1 MISKK
6 EDRRLNLFIVMIMA
20 MTMGFLLFAFFWSTM
35 RAVLS
40 PIIEF
45 VGLPIL
51 WLISGGYGL
60 ICVVRSLREIAMKGV
75 TRRTVYLR
83 LALGIVLLW
92 VFIYGAYYF
101 YTYGF
106 NLEP

>member
-1 MISKK
+1 MILKK
-6 EDRRLNLFIVMIMA
+6 EDRMLTRFIVTIMA
-20 MTMGFLLFAFFWSTM
+20 VTMGFLLFAFFLSAM
-35 RAVLS
+35 RAVLI
-40 PIIEF
+40 PIIVF

-60 ICVVRSLREIAMKGV
+60 ICVVRSLREIAAKGV

-92 VFIYGAYYF
+92 VFIYAAYYF
-101 YTYGF
+101 HTYGF
-106 NLEP
+106 TIEP

>member
-1 MISKK
+1 MFSKK
-6 EDRRLNLFIVMIMA
+6 EDRRLTLFIVTIMA
-20 MTMGFLLFAFFWSTM
+20 VTMGFLLFAFLWSAM

-40 PIIEF
+40 PIIVF
-45 VGLPIL
+45 VGPIL

-60 ICVVRSLREIAMKGV
+60 ICVVHSLREIFRIGV
-75 TRRTVYLR
+75 TRRMVYLR
-83 LALGIVLLW
+83 FALGIVLLW

-106 NLEP
+106 

>member
-1 MISKK
+1 MILKK
-6 EDRRLNLFIVMIMA
+6 EDRMLTRFIVTIMA
-20 MTMGFLLFAFFWSTM
+20 VTMGFLLFAFFWSAM

-40 PIIEF
+40 PIIVF
-45 VGLPIL
+45 VGPIL

-60 ICVVRSLREIAMKGV
+60 LCVVRSLHEIATKGV

>member
-1 MISKK
+1 MILKK
-6 EDRRLNLFIVMIMA
+6 EDRMLTRFIVMIMA
-20 MTMGFLLFAFFWSTM
+20 VTMGFLLFAFFWSAM
-35 RAVLS
+35 RAVLI
-40 PIIEF
+40 PIIAF
-45 VGLPIL
+45 VGPIL
-51 WLISGGYGL
+51 WFISGGYGL

>member
-6 EDRRLNLFIVMIMA
+6 EDRRLTLFIVTIMA
-20 MTMGFLLFAFFWSTM
+20 LTMGFLLFAFFWSAM
-35 RAVLS
+35 RAVLI
-40 PIIEF
+40 PIVF

-60 ICVVRSLREIAMKGV
+60 ICVVRSLREIAAKGV

-101 YTYGF
+101 HTYGF
-106 NLEP
+106 TIEP

>member
-6 EDRRLNLFIVMIMA
+6 EDRRLTLFIVTIMA
-20 MTMGFLLFAFFWSTM
+20 LTMGFLLFAFFWSAM
-35 RAVLS
+35 RAVLI
-40 PIIEF
+40 PIIVF
-45 VGLPIL
+45 VGPIL

-60 ICVVRSLREIAMKGV
+60 ICVVRSLREITAKGV
-75 TRRTVYLR
+75 ARRTVYLR

>member
-6 EDRRLNLFIVMIMA
+6 EDRRLTFFIVTIMA
-20 MTMGFLLFAFFWSTM
+20 LTMGFLLFAFFWSAM

-40 PIIEF
+40 PIIIS

-51 WLISGGYGL
+51 WLISGGFGL
-60 ICVVRSLREIAMKGV
+60 IFVVYSLREIVRKGV
-75 TRRTVYLR
+75 TRRTAYLI
-83 LALGIVLLW
+83 LALGIGLLW

-101 YTYGF
+101 LTYGF
-106 NLEP
+106 

>member
-1 MISKK
+1 MFSKK
-6 EDRRLNLFIVMIMA
+6 EDRRLTLFIVTIMA
-20 MTMGFLLFAFFWSTM
+20 LTMGFLLFAFFWSAM

-40 PIIEF
+40 PIIVF
-45 VGLPIL
+45 VGPIL

-60 ICVVRSLREIAMKGV
+60 ICVVHSLREIVRIGV
-75 TRRTVYLR
+75 TRRMVYLR
-83 LALGIVLLW
+83 FALGIVLLW

-106 NLEP
+106 